1 MNRILFLV
9 LFSIA
14 GVTFTYFMTRPKPN
28 AESLPIIN
36 PIDVPEDMV
45 DPELLRVGYG
55 HTIGKFSFKNQNN
68 KTITQEDVRGK
79 VYVVEYF
86 FTTCKTICPR
96 MNAQMQRV
104 HEKFRKNDD
113 VKILSFSVDP
123 ETDTVEQLKRYA
135 DAHNSKGNQWNFLT
149 GKRDDIY
156 ELARTSFFTLKPTEA
171 ENQGDVGSDFIHTNN
186 FVLVDKLMRIR
197 GYYDGTNPKDVDKMM
212 RDMELLLKEE

>member
-9 LFSIA
+9 LFTIA
-14 GVTFTYFMTRPKPN
+14 GVTFTYFMSRPKPET
-28 AESLPIIN
+28 ESLPVIN

-55 HTIGKFSFKNQNN
+55 HTIGKFAFKNQDN

-104 HEKFRKNDD
+104 HEKFRKNAN
-113 VKILSFSVDP
+113 VKLLSFSVDP
-123 ETDTVEQLKRYA
+123 ETDSVEQLKRYA
-135 DAHNSKGNQWNFLT
+135 NAHNCKGNQWHFLT
-149 GKRDDIY
+149 GKREAIY
-156 ELARTSFFTLKPTEA
+156 ALARTSFFTLKPTEA

-186 FVLVDKLMRIR
+186 FVLIDKKMRIR
-197 GYYDGTNPKDVDKMM
+197 AYYDGTNPTDVDKMM
-212 RDMELLLKEE
+212 HDMNLLLAEK

>member
-1 MNRILFLV
+1 MNRIIFLV

-14 GVTFTYFMTRPKPN
+14 GVTFTYFMTRPKPETE
-28 AESLPIIN
+28 ALPIIN

-149 GKRDDIY
+149 GKRDAIY
-156 ELARTSFFTLKPTEA
+156 ALARTSFFTLKPTEA

-212 RDMELLLKEE
+212 HDMELLLKEE

>member
-1 MNRILFLV
+1 
-9 LFSIA
+9 
-14 GVTFTYFMTRPKPN
+14 
-28 AESLPIIN
+28 
-36 PIDVPEDMV
+36 
-45 DPELLRVGYG
+45 
-55 HTIGKFSFKNQNN
+55 
-68 KTITQEDVRGK
+68 
-79 VYVVEYF
+79 
-86 FTTCKTICPR
+86 

-104 HEKFRKNDD
+104 HEKFRKNNN

-135 DAHNSKGNQWNFLT
+135 DAHNSKGSQWNFLT
-149 GKRDDIY
+149 GKREEIY

-212 RDMELLLKEE
+212 HDMQILLKEE

>member
-1 MNRILFLV
+1 MNRIIFLV

-55 HTIGKFSFKNQNN
+55 HTIGKFAFKNQNN
-68 KTITQEDVRGK
+68 KMITQEDVRGK

-104 HEKFRKNDD
+104 HEKFRMNND

-212 RDMELLLKEE
+212 HDMDLLLKEE